1 MCRLQP
7 AQGWQLPNYNATIG
21 TPWLERGGQ
30 YVEARWNRCKCVLT
44 VSQETS
50 SYERSFE
57 HLSRSSHSNPWHVFR
72 VLAFVWML
80 CLTEISVGKQC
91 RAKEAKETM
100 SITCLFVSSTLNVLH
115 VHWISW
121 HLGTWQVNLRGGG
134 EFGPDWERAGRF
146 AAGRLKA
153 YEAGNTWTLS
163 PQEIGEKHVSFM
175 LILFISVHY
184 VWYVLCVFMS
194 PWFKVGLIGRFDYKP
209 VQVISAL
216 EFWHFHGTKPK
227 SVKHV
232 VTGMIFSFVVSGVVR
247 VSHFSKTAGICW
259 NLPLVMVASL
269 GRAEWRVYGVLFF
282 TACLQPKV
290 RALQLSSSTI
300 FNYSRIYG
308 MFDHNFLAMPF
319 TAICSCEMYA
329 SSQET

>member
-1 MCRLQP
+1 MFVCFIYFECSSCALDIMALGNLTGEPSWWWGIRPWLGACWTFCNGT
-7 AQGWQLPNYNATIG
+7 AQGLWGWQHLNFEPT
-21 TPWLERGGQ
+21 R
-30 YVEARWNRCKCVLT
+30 NRRKTCFVHVDT
-44 VSQETS
+44 VHICS
-50 SYERSFE
+50 
-57 HLSRSSHSNPWHVFR
+57 
-72 VLAFVWML
+72 
-80 CLTEISVGKQC
+80 
-91 RAKEAKETM
+91 
-100 SITCLFVSSTLNVLH
+100 
-115 VHWISW
+115 
-121 HLGTWQVNLRGGG
+121 
-134 EFGPDWERAGRF
+134 
-146 AAGRLKA
+146 
-153 YEAGNTWTLS
+153 
-163 PQEIGEKHVSFM
+163 
-175 LILFISVHY
+175 Y